1 MDVVRTVGQV
11 ARRAGLLPGSCY
23 SAVIEQRQWT
33 DRRCLTIAASKLIG
47 FALITFSTI
56 LKLPQI
62 VKILQSGTAQ
72 GLSPAMYA
80 LECYA
85 YIVNIAFAVRT
96 GMPFSSFGEGVFILL
111 QNIVIL
117 LLIWTLSKGRRLS
130 SLVAGSAA
138 LAGLAFA
145 LGADIVADSHLHLLR
160 QTSPAVFCVAK
171 LPQIVANFKNRG
183 TGQLSLITQ
192 GLQWL
197 GNLARI
203 GTTFG
208 DPGAF
213 SWIVLGDFVL
223 AFVLN
228 GVLTSQI
235 LYYGFARSKTT
246 KKD

>member
-85 YIVNIAFAVRT
+85 YVCPWACRQRCLPRAHAPSYVPCRYIVNIAFAVRT

-111 QNIVIL
+111 QSTSRASSTFCAPADL
-117 LLIWTLSKGRRLS
+117 LQISLS
-130 SLVAGSAA
+130 S
-138 LAGLAFA
+138 
-145 LGADIVADSHLHLLR
+145 
-160 QTSPAVFCVAK
+160 C
-171 LPQIVANFKNRG
+171 
-183 TGQLSLITQ
+183 
-192 GLQWL
+192 
-197 GNLARI
+197 
-203 GTTFG
+203 
-208 DPGAF
+208 
-213 SWIVLGDFVL
+213 
-223 AFVLN
+223 
-228 GVLTSQI
+228 
-235 LYYGFARSKTT
+235 
-246 KKD
+246 